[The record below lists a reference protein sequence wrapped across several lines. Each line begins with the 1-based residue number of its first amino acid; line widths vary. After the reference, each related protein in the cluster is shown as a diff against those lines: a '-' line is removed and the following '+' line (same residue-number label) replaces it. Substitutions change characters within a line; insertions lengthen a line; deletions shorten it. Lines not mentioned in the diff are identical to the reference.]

1 MIVNMCTMNQ
11 SYRTILMEQLK
22 NLKFDK
28 YLYFGLFFP
37 QSIKLYN
44 YFQSLYDFNSNTIN
58 AVLEGALLGNVSCQ
72 IHIKPPSIREI
83 QSK

>member
-11 SYRTILMEQLK
+11 SYRTILMGQLK

-58 AVLEGALLGNVSCQ
+58 AVLAGTLLGNVSCQ
-72 IHIKPPSIREI
+72 IHI
-83 QSK
+83 

>member
-1 MIVNMCTMNQ
+1 
-11 SYRTILMEQLK
+11 MEQLN

-58 AVLEGALLGNVSCQ
+58 AVLQGALHGNVSCQ